1 MQTYAE
7 EDSSRPNPLGDDR
20 GEIPEDA
27 FVYVVPAPSCPDE
40 ELSPVNPDGASI
52 DMNKLVSERIS
63 HLIRPNSEAEEL
75 GGGRGPVPAP
85 ECDLDG
91 DIGIGGTD
99 GPGSPKPIGNPD
111 DGHDS

>member
-1 MQTYAE
+1 
-7 EDSSRPNPLGDDR
+7 
-20 GEIPEDA
+20 
-27 FVYVVPAPSCPDE
+27 CPDE
-40 ELSPVNPDGASI
+40 ELSPVNPDGAGI

-111 DGHDS
+111 DGHES